1 MRKFNVNL
9 KGRIKNFSLPENKSL
24 MPLFEAV
31 VNSLQAIEERKKN
44 ASFYGKIYIK
54 IDREETISDEIL
66 GCIEDITIID
76 NGIGFNESNFDSF
89 MESDSEYKEE
99 LGGKGVGRFSWLKA
113 FEKVKIHSNYEQN
126 GEYRCRDFDFS
137 LNSGGIGH
145 SNGY

>member
-89 MESDSEYKEE
+89 MESDSEYKEK

-113 FEKVKIHSNYEQN
+113 FEKVNVHSNYEDE
-126 GEYRCRDFDFS
+126 GEYRYRDFDFS
-137 LNSGGIGH
+137 LNSDIIPAN
-145 SNGY
+145 SAD